1 MNLVAMMSFFDED
14 PILIKRSVRGLARL
28 GVTRIVAADGAY
40 DLFPGGRPSSSQE
53 QIDVLRQACLERRVM
68 LDLYQPDEVWAGNEV
83 EKRQFML
90 DRATECAYEDDW
102 LVIWDC
108 DYRFIDGMPPS
119 WIEDELSATDRDVA
133 TISFT
138 ENKNA
143 LMNSDFYPMA
153 MFMRAQQG
161 IAMDGNHH
169 TYLLPDGRRSQVL
182 RRSVENEA
190 EVLHLPEIKV
200 LHDVH
205 QRPIARRALQAAYYE
220 QRDSQAIES

>member
-28 GVTRIVAADGAY
+28 CVTRIVACDGRY
-40 DLFPGGRPSSSQE
+40 DLFPGSEINSSLE
-53 QIDVLRQACLERRVM
+53 QIDVLRQACIERRVT
-68 LDLYQPDEVWAGNEV
+68 LDLHQPDDAWAGNEV

-90 DRATECAYEDDW
+90 DRATDLAYQDDW

-108 DYRFIDGMPPS
+108 DYRLIDGMPPS

-138 ENKNA
+138 EDKNA

-153 MFMRAQQG
+153 MFLRAQQG

-182 RRSVENEA
+182 RRSVENQA

-205 QRPIARRALQAAYYE
+205 QRPIARRALQAAYYAE
-220 QRDSQAIES
+220 RDEMGIES